1 MLMLMLNNKLSFI
14 YIGYIVKQQNLYGY
28 LAIVAVAMFSL
39 YIFWLVILSG
49 SQITYAVQYMDFL
62 SDDDAWNAM
71 GPRMRAG
78 LRLSQKYPANSA
90 FAMGSRHRRL
100 FRPSLS
106 SRRQLSPHRWIFYLT
121 RDLYAKF

>member
-71 GPRMRAG
+71 GRVCARCAG
-78 LRLSQKYPANSA
+78 LLLSPKYPANSA
-90 FAMGSRHRRL
+90 FATGFRRR
-100 FRPSLS
+100 RPFPPS
-106 SRRQLSPHRWIFYLT
+106 
-121 RDLYAKF
+121 